1 MEINC
6 LKILQEYTKLKTKG
20 RVKVSVKLKIDEFSG
35 VNENE
40 HIYENISAF
49 SRKKKK
55 LKKNQQ

>member
-6 LKILQEYTKLKTKG
+6 LIILQEYTKLKTKG

-49 SRKKKK
+49 SGKKK